1 MCVIHYIIVNI
12 SRTVHSQD
20 FTSRKSLDTQRIRR
34 LHTELCDAKITFFVV
49 LILLSPITTISRY
62 FRNFI
67 IPFFWYQH
75 VPLTVAQHFHARPFV
90 LSWIHWRLSK
100 STKTKLPYTLYRWPL
115 APGKHQTVPPGNCG
129 KPIYKS
135 LPSYTQ
141 HSVTAASKLSS
152 SSAPHFCVSASFN
165 T

>member
-1 MCVIHYIIVNI
+1 MSRINQWYIQEYLGTLRYWDSIPLSRKGKPGSISGCPEFTSDITESVVLRKQGWPWYYTYMCVIHYIIVNI

-67 IPFFWYQH
+67 PFFWYQR
-75 VPLTVAQHFHARPFV
+75 VPLTVAQHFHTFV
-90 LSWIHWRLSK
+90 LSWIH
-100 STKTKLPYTLYRWPL
+100 
-115 APGKHQTVPPGNCG
+115 
-129 KPIYKS
+129 
-135 LPSYTQ
+135 
-141 HSVTAASKLSS
+141 
-152 SSAPHFCVSASFN
+152 
-165 T
+165 